1 VWDARTGQL
10 VKRQRVDKG
19 ACDVLFTPDGNRLL
33 AGTEELSR
41 YWREGDWKEQEPEFK
56 KLGPPYSMPSFSPN
70 GQLLV
75 WESGEGAL
83 RLLDTKTGRQLAR
96 LESPDEGRGRY
107 TTFSPEGR
115 FLIVGNLD
123 FQILH
128 VWDLHELRR
137 QLQALNLDWN
147 PRPDPPLEPGAGGA
161 PLPRLEVEVDIG
173 RLKDFAK

>member
-1 VWDARTGQL
+1 
-10 VKRQRVDKG
+10 VKRQRVIKG
-19 ACDVLFTPDGNRLL
+19 ACDVQFTPDGTRLL
-33 AGTEELSR
+33 AGTAELSR
-41 YWREGDWKEQEPEFK
+41 FWSVGDWNEQEPEFK
-56 KLGPPYSMPSFSPN
+56 KLGMEYAMPSFSPN

-107 TTFSPEGR
+107 NTFSPEGR

-128 VWDLHELRR
+128 VWDMHELRR
-137 QLQALNLDWN
+137 QLQALDLDWN
-147 PRPDPPLEPGAGGA
+147 LRPDPPLGPGAGRTS
-161 PLPRLEVEVDIG
+161 LPRLEVEVDIG
-173 RLKDFAK
+173 RLKDW